1 MKKIIGSLR
10 LIRERLR
17 WEKKMK
23 QSQLTF
29 KGVHFYNYVK
39 ELLDGKNVFIQNYED
54 ELNGLSEKSGVP
66 REKLLPYIAS
76 LFSEIELKGVPRE

>member
-1 MKKIIGSLR
+1 
-10 LIRERLR
+10 
-17 WEKKMK
+17 MK

-54 ELNGLSEKSGVP
+54 DLNGISEKSGIP
-66 REKLLPYIAS
+66 REIKTSS
-76 LFSEIELKGVPRE
+76 LYC